1 MKIPIF
7 SVWEDAQRQTIQ
19 DYILIAKWV
28 VQAHFTQRAQEL
40 AQLEME
46 HLYWPKAQNWAHLL
60 LHLRHEPKNLRMRW
74 LLTWH
79 HVLSPCL

>member
-46 HLYWPKAQNWAHLL
+46 HLYWPKA
-60 LHLRHEPKNLRMRW
+60 
-74 LLTWH
+74 
-79 HVLSPCL
+79 